1 MSGEKDVRWSMVV
14 NCLIA
19 DWMTFVNAYNR
30 QESRLR
36 TIQVIISP
44 FGRTEKVFYSE
55 EPMLHDAYDTWYKSY
70 FGKMQEVG
78 KTFNFNVKNES
89 NLLITVDMSDIN
101 ELMRVKLGD
110 HEYQSSKELYGNEFD
125 TLKKYVLDYKTHKTS
140 WEDVTPEEWSEIE
153 KELRN
158 AHKQLDVDLSN
169 RLSEYTKVVNE
180 IMNLCDNT
188 FEDCRDFM
196 KDVYKNYYDG
206 VQSLALEFQELIG
219 RPFAL
224 DMWGEKIELFDFEA
238 FYDHH
243 VKREMSLDEI
253 RSAKRTLEQLIA
265 EKQGEIE
272 HEN

>member
-1 MSGEKDVRWSMVV
+1 MGEGKDVRWSMVV
-14 NCLIA
+14 NRLIA

-89 NLLITVDMSDIN
+89 NLLITVDMSSIN
-101 ELMRVKLGD
+101 ELMKVKLGD
-110 HEYQSSKELYGNEFD
+110 HVYESARELYGNEFD
-125 TLKKYVLDYKTHKTS
+125 TLKQYVLEYKTHKIS

-158 AHKQLDVDLSN
+158 AHKQLSVDLSN
-169 RLSEYTKVVNE
+169 RLSEYTKVVSE
-180 IMNLCDNT
+180 IMNLCDGAY
-188 FEDCRDFM
+188 EDCARFM
-196 KDVYKNYYDG
+196 RKAYREYYKEIEKLGLELEELAGESITLDV
-206 VQSLALEFQELIG
+206 F
-219 RPFAL
+219 
-224 DMWGEKIELFDFEA
+224 GEKIVMNDFDA
-238 FYDHH
+238 IYDRY
-243 VKREMSLDEI
+243 VKHEMHLDELATA
-253 RSAKRTLEQLIA
+253 RRTLVGIVERYRGDGYD
-265 EKQGEIE
+265 E
-272 HEN
+272 